1 MYGKQVYKGDMAR
14 SILGEGESSDGVF
27 SLSDARLYNKNELS
41 QLFEL
46 EPDGVCK
53 TIERMG
59 LSGVK
64 NDPTKKG
71 ILTKVQAYT
80 VGLTCRADIHN
91 ANKRKA
97 SSDEAENGKDAE
109 NPPQKSGH
117 MEEISV
123 QTTTVADN
131 GISEAE
137 ARAESAAEPNVKK
150 GNEEDGSPFII

>member
-1 MYGKQVYKGDMAR
+1 MYGKQVYKGDIAR
-14 SILGEGESSDGVF
+14 SVLGEGKSSDRVF

-53 TIERMG
+53 TIERMS

-71 ILTKVQAYT
+71 VLTKVQAYI

-97 SSDEAENGKDAE
+97 ISEEDAENGKDDE
-109 NPPQKSGH
+109 IPPPKSGY
-117 MEEISV
+117 MEEFSA
-123 QTTTVADN
+123 QTSTVAD
-131 GISEAE
+131 SSFSKAE
-137 ARAESAAEPNVKK
+137 ASGAEPNYNR
-150 GNEEDGSPFII
+150 GNEEETFVFSI